1 MRYEIMQP
9 GAFAFLKVQ
18 LEAGE
23 SIKAESDA
31 MMAMSANIKV
41 AGKMEGGML
50 GGLARKFLSGESLF
64 FQQLTAQGKAGEA
77 VLAPPIPGDV
87 AAYEL
92 TGNTL
97 CITSG
102 GFLAAEES
110 VKIETKMQNLGK
122 GIFSGAGLFVVKA
135 SGSGVLFFN
144 SFGAIYPIELTAGE
158 ELVVDTGHLVAWDA
172 AMDYQLT
179 KASSGIMSSLTSGEM
194 LVCKF
199 TGPGRVYTQSRNPGS
214 FGGWV
219 SGILPSQG

>member
-31 MMAMSANIKV
+31 MMTMSANIKV
-41 AGKMEGGML
+41 EGKMEGGML

-64 FQQLTAQGKAGEA
+64 FQKITAQNASGEV

-87 AAYEL
+87 GVFEL
-92 TGNTL
+92 QGNTL

-135 SGSGVLFFN
+135 FGNGTLFFN
-144 SFGAIYPIELTAGE
+144 SFGAIYPIELLTGE
-158 ELVVDTGHLVAWDA
+158 ELVVDTGHLMAWDA
-172 AMDYQLT
+172 SMQYNVT
-179 KASSGIMSSLTSGEM
+179 KASSGFISSLTSGEI

-199 TGPGRVYTQSRNPGS
+199 TGPGKVYTQSRNPGS
-214 FGGWV
+214 FGCWV
-219 SGILPSQG
+219 GGIIPAQG

>member
-31 MMAMSANIKV
+31 MMAMSGNIKV
-41 AGKMEGGML
+41 EGKMEGGML
-50 GGLARKFLSGESLF
+50 GGLA
-64 FQQLTAQGKAGEA
+64 QGQAGEA

-87 AAYEL
+87 SAYEL

-122 GIFSGAGLFVVKA
+122 GLFSGAGLFVVKA
-135 SGSGVLFFN
+135 SGTGTLFFN
-144 SFGAIYPIELTAGE
+144 SFGAIYPLELQVGE
-158 ELVVDTGHLVAWDA
+158 EMVVDTGHLVAWDA
-172 AMDYQLT
+172 DMNYKVT

-199 TGPGRVYTQSRNPGS
+199 TGPGKVYTQSRNPGS
-214 FGGWV
+214 FGCWV
-219 SGILPSQG
+219 GGIIPSQG